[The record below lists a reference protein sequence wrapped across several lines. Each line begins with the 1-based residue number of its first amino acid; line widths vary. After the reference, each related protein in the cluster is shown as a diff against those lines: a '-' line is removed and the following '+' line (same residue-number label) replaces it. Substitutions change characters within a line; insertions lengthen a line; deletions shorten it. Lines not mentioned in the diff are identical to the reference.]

1 MAVIYYPKNQLMF
14 IRDTTV
20 SASNFESV
28 VLNVQPNTV
37 LYFDTSSL
45 INSVNAQMIPI
56 TASWALTAS
65 VTQIFGVVVSAS
77 WATQS
82 LSSSFATTAS
92 FLLDYAP
99 TISASYASAS
109 MSSSFATTASYVA
122 GAGTISPY
130 TLITASSNL
139 ITLDFN
145 VPEAFTNL
153 TAAALYSFT
162 ASNPPASASTVSTTL
177 LISHSVTNA
186 TSSLSFPSTWAF
198 LGSTPTYITN
208 SRVAMLTVKAYGPQY
223 FVGAYA
229 VQF

>member
-45 INSVNAQMIPI
+45 INNVNAQMIPI

-65 VTQIFGVVVSAS
+65 VSTVFATTVSAS

-82 LSSSFATTAS
+82 LSSSYATTAS
-92 FLLDYAP
+92 FALNG
-99 TISASYASAS
+99 
-109 MSSSFATTASYVA
+109 V
-122 GAGTISPY
+122 GGGNGPY
-130 TLITASSNL
+130 TLITASANL

-145 VPEAFTNL
+145 VSEVFVNL

-162 ASNPPASASTVSTTL
+162 ASNPPVSSSMASTTL
-177 LISHSVTNA
+177 FISHSVTTA
-186 TSSLSFPSTWAF
+186 TSSLSFPTNWSF

-208 SRVAMLTVKAYGPQY
+208 SRVAMLTLKAYGPQY